1 VGLLA
6 RAIDR
11 GLGIGAG
18 DMSTPIGVGYA
29 AYGQIE
35 RGASLAGLP
44 VTTESAL
51 RTAAAWACVRLIS
64 ESIAMLPLQVFRR
77 QSDGGRT
84 ADVTHPLY
92 ELLHDAPN
100 ATAMTAMQFRKM
112 LTTHMLLRGNGY
124 ALIQAGPRGFVDQLL
139 PLVPE
144 QVLVQRNPDWT
155 LTYRVYDPRTQKT
168 QPYQED
174 EIFHVAGLS
183 LDGMTGLSVLTYAA
197 NTLGLAQ
204 GADAYASRFF
214 SHDARPVGALKS
226 EKELSEA
233 AQKRLRE
240 SWQEIYGRGV
250 ANSGSIAVLEDGL
263 DYVPL
268 SFNATDSQLLET
280 RQFSVSEIARLFNV
294 PLHMIQME
302 SKDTS
307 WGSGIEQ
314 LSIGF
319 VTWALLPWLKRWE
332 QAINRR
338 LILAPQT
345 YYAEH
350 ELAMVLRG
358 DQKTRFDAYQS
369 ARMAGWLSVNEI
381 RRLENLNGIGPE
393 GDVYLQPSNMTD
405 AADPQPA
412 QPAPFPAQQD
422 RAAQLALVARA
433 TAERAMRKEQ
443 AAVAR
448 IERRYAGDPEGLRR
462 ALDGFY
468 PQHAAWVAGA
478 LGLSEPTAAAWA
490 DARRREVGTH
500 GVEAFEGD
508 RYATALDALTA
519 EAIPMPVTNGRMQ

>member
-1 VGLLA
+1 
-6 RAIDR
+6 
-11 GLGIGAG
+11 
-18 DMSTPIGVGYA
+18 
-29 AYGQIE
+29 
-35 RGASLAGLP
+35 
-44 VTTESAL
+44 
-51 RTAAAWACVRLIS
+51 
-64 ESIAMLPLQVFRR
+64 MLPLQVFRR
-77 QSDGGRT
+77 EADGGRSVAT
-84 ADVTHPLY
+84 NQPLY

-100 ATAMTAMQFRKM
+100 ATAMTAMQFRQM

-124 ALIQAGPRGFVDQLL
+124 ALIQQGARGYVDQLL

-280 RQFSVSEIARLFNV
+280 RQFSVAEIARLFNV

-319 VTWALLPWLKRWE
+319 VTWGLLPWLKRWE

-393 GDVYLQPSNMTD
+393 GDIYLQPSNMTD

-412 QPAPFPAQQD
+412 RTARAIP
-422 RAAQLALVARA
+422 RAAGPGGAAGAGGAGDGGAGHAQGAGGGGAHRTALRGRPRGAAAGAGRVLPAARGLGGGGARA
-433 TAERAMRKEQ
+433 VRADRRGLGGWPTEGSGR
-443 AAVAR
+443 AR
-448 IERRYAGDPEGLRR
+448 DGGVLR
-462 ALDGFY
+462 
-468 PQHAAWVAGA
+468 
-478 LGLSEPTAAAWA
+478 E
-490 DARRREVGTH
+490 
-500 GVEAFEGD
+500 D
-508 RYATALDALTA
+508 RYASALDALTA

>member
-1 VGLLA
+1 
-6 RAIDR
+6 
-11 GLGIGAG
+11 
-18 DMSTPIGVGYA
+18 
-29 AYGQIE
+29 
-35 RGASLAGLP
+35 
-44 VTTESAL
+44 
-51 RTAAAWACVRLIS
+51 VRLIS

-77 QSDGGRT
+77 EADGGRT
-84 ADVTHPLY
+84 VATNHPLY

-100 ATAMTAMQFRKM
+100 ATAMTAMQFRQM

-124 ALIQAGPRGFVDQLL
+124 ALIQQGARGYVDQLL

-268 SFNATDSQLLET
+268 SFNATDSQLL
-280 RQFSVSEIARLFNV
+280 RNAPVLGGRDRAAVQRAAAHD
-294 PLHMIQME
+294 PDGE

-319 VTWALLPWLKRWE
+319 VTWGLLPWLKRWE

-393 GDVYLQPSNMTD
+393 GDIYLQPSNMTD

-412 QPAPFPAQQD
+412 AARPIP
-422 RAAQLALVARA
+422 RAAGPGG
-433 TAERAMRKEQ
+433 
-443 AAVAR
+443 AAGAGG
-448 IERRYAGDPEGLRR
+448 AGDGGAGHAQGAGGGGAHRTALRGRSRGLRR

-490 DARRREVGTH
+490 DGRRKEVGAH
-500 GVEAFEGD
+500 GTEAFCGD
-508 RYATALDALTA
+508 RYASALDALTA